1 MQDLDDR
8 QRREVAYHRERAEKK
23 RAALLAEPV
32 ALDVVRDDARRWW
45 NAYWAAYTL
54 LREMDLRHKHVLVV
68 GCGFGEDAIRL
79 SHLCDRVYGFD
90 LSPDSLD
97 IARQRA
103 GRDAG
108 RPIDLRQAAAEAL
121 PYDDGTFDVIV
132 CIDILHH
139 CDIPATMAELSRVAK
154 PEAVFLADEI
164 YTNSR
169 IQKVREASLVERFLY
184 PKVVDRIYQGDVYI
198 TEDERKL
205 DERDLAA
212 AKAHLNVQREDYY
225 NLVSTRLV
233 SGNVRLAE
241 KADRL
246 LLRLPRLGPLLGG
259 RVVLLGRF
267 RPVAAARVA
276 STRAA

>member
-1 MQDLDDR
+1 MQGLDER
-8 QRREVAYHRERAEKK
+8 QRREVEYHRERAEKK

-32 ALDVVRDDARRWW
+32 ALDVVRDDDRRWW
-45 NAYWAAYTL
+45 NAYWATYTR
-54 LREMDLRHKHVLVV
+54 LRELDLKRKRVLVV

-79 SHLCDRVYGFD
+79 SYLCDDVHGFD
-90 LSPDSLD
+90 LSPDALD

-103 GRDAG
+103 QRDAAG
-108 RPIDLRQAAAEAL
+108 PIDLRQSAAERL
-121 PYDDGTFDVIV
+121 PYDDDTFDVVV
-132 CIDILHH
+132 CVDILHH

-154 PEAVFLADEI
+154 PEAVFVADEVF
-164 YTNSR
+164 THSR
-169 IQKVREASLVERFLY
+169 LQRLREAPLVERHLY
-184 PKVVDRIYQGDVYI
+184 PKVAGRIYGGDVYI

-205 DERDLAA
+205 DERDLAEV
-212 AKAHLNVQREDYY
+212 KAHLNVQREDYF

-267 RPVAAARVA
+267 RPTAARA
-276 STRAA
+276 QAARAA